1 MAVGA
6 QLLFSSL
13 SLILVCCLI
22 RLSIPLGSKLDIN
35 LTFSK
40 LLTSEEKK
48 SGFRYIVRGCV
59 YDSSSIKQQD
69 NLSFVK
75 SYVFVTSSAKQYTY
89 ENHDTSSAKLI
100 FPFDLTDYCR
110 FDKKLTVTVN
120 LNKKLVEGKK
130 IALGVYFVKKLDF
143 EKTIEQVH
151 NLEKIR
157 RKKSDIT
164 KNQGNLKLES
174 TSFWTVSCR

>member
-1 MAVGA
+1 M
-6 QLLFSSL
+6 
-13 SLILVCCLI
+13 
-22 RLSIPLGSKLDIN
+22 DIN
-35 LTFSK
+35 LTFNK

-48 SGFRYIVRGCV
+48 AGFRYIVRGCI
-59 YDSSSIKQQD
+59 YEPRSIYQLD

-75 SYVFVTSSAKQYTY
+75 SYEFVTSSAKKYTY
-89 ENHDTSSAKLI
+89 ENHEISCAKLI

-110 FDKKLTVTVN
+110 FDKKLTVSVN

-143 EKTIEQVH
+143 KQTIEQVH

-164 KNQGNLKLES
+164 KKQGNLRLDCISEI
-174 TSFWTVSCR
+174 TQNVALQVAILIPAFSFSSDECVQQFCRHRNG

>member
-1 MAVGA
+1 M
-6 QLLFSSL
+6 
-13 SLILVCCLI
+13 
-22 RLSIPLGSKLDIN
+22 
-35 LTFSK
+35 
-40 LLTSEEKK
+40 
-48 SGFRYIVRGCV
+48 RGCV

-75 SYVFVTSSAKQYTY
+75 SYEFITGTGKKYAY
-89 ENHDTSSAKLI
+89 ENHDTSAAKLI

-110 FDKKLTVTVN
+110 FDKKLTVTVL

-151 NLEKIR
+151 NQEKIR
-157 RKKSDIT
+157 RKKSEIT
-164 KNQGNLKLES
+164 KKQGNFGARLI
-174 TSFWTVSCR
+174 FWEFHSDNRWLPF